1 MTKTVT
7 PTAAPAAI
15 PTSTGCFG
23 WKQLFPFPESIVGS
37 KLKNKNTEKAFS
49 AHQQPNSNMHSVSE
63 IPMNPQDLILLEIAA
78 LQYSVGAIFL
88 QRNGLFS
95 RQGESF
101 QVPISSMATQ
111 SSASCL
117 KITFLFF

>member
-1 MTKTVT
+1 
-7 PTAAPAAI
+7 
-15 PTSTGCFG
+15 
-23 WKQLFPFPESIVGS
+23 
-37 KLKNKNTEKAFS
+37 
-49 AHQQPNSNMHSVSE
+49 MHSVSE

-117 KITFLFF
+117 KITFLFFFEIKKDSPNHLALRFPS